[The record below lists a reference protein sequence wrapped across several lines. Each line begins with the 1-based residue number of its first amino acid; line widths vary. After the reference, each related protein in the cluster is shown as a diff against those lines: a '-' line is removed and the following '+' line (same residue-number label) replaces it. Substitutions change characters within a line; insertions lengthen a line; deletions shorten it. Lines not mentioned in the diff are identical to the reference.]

1 MSRGVHKICGCQVAI
16 GSLPAEERFKTDN
29 IMPVALALASTYK
42 NHGMARVLCGV
53 DAHSVAHDEPC
64 YAWRMSAATRAL
76 CSLDSVGVPGKPA
89 SS

>member
-53 DAHSVAHDEPC
+53 DVHGVAHDEPLYIC
-64 YAWRMSAATRAL
+64 HLPAAGPLLPVIA
-76 CSLDSVGVPGKPA
+76 VI
-89 SS
+89 